1 MTSTLVKTR
10 CPAKVNLT
18 FQIVGLL
25 PDGYHEVKTLMQ
37 AVSLEDD
44 LAFQFS
50 PGNGQVTFS
59 SVDSSFESSFP
70 VDDSN
75 LIVKAIRKFQNRVPS
90 SSSENIDIR
99 IKKRIP
105 IGAGLAGGSSNAAAA
120 LVALN
125 HRCGNTLSPEEVTAI
140 GAALGADVPFC
151 LMGATAIGVNRGDV
165 LAAVDCKPEFTLLLA
180 KPRQLSISTP
190 WAFHEFD
197 KLVLEKRDEASTV
210 SDTTERCAAAIVTGT
225 ASGIAPYLV
234 NDLEEPVFHH
244 FEELNKIRKKL
255 EDFGALRARLTGSGP
270 TLYGLF
276 ESVHDAENAKTMLDE
291 FQTAQ
296 AQAVSP
302 GSVHKTASSS
312 ESIYPLDSWVVQSVQ
327 LGARVV

>member
-1 MTSTLVKTR
+1 MTSILVKTR

-37 AVSLEDD
+37 AVSLEDE

-50 PGNGQVTFS
+50 PGDGKVTFS
-59 SVDSSFESSFP
+59 SVDSSFESGFP
-70 VDDSN
+70 TDDSN
-75 LIVKAIRKFQNRVPS
+75 LIVKAIRKFQHQVPS
-90 SSSENIDIR
+90 SRSENIDVR
-99 IKKRIP
+99 VTKRIP

-125 HRCGNTLSPEEVTAI
+125 HRCGDTLSPEEVTAI

-151 LMGATAIGVNRGDV
+151 LMGGTAIGVSKGDV
-165 LAAVDCKPEFTLLLA
+165 LAAVHCKPEFTLLLA

-190 WAFHEFD
+190 WAFKEFD

-210 SDTTERCAAAIVTGT
+210 SDTTEKCAAAIVTGT
-225 ASGIAPYLV
+225 APSIAPYLV
-234 NDLEEPVFHH
+234 NDLEESVFHH
-244 FEELNKIRKKL
+244 FEELNEVRSKL
-255 EDFGALRARLTGSGP
+255 EEFGALQARLTGSGP

-276 ESVHDAENAKTMLDE
+276 ESIHDAEEAKTMLDK
-291 FQTAQ
+291 FQNAQ

-302 GSVHKTASSS
+302 GSIKKTASGS